1 MKKFFFVS
9 IFFLFTGIASV
20 VAQSFPVN
28 PIPSYNVSLTTLNTG
43 FQEIRPRINPLPSRE
58 KRDMEVTISSSSTS
72 SMTIFAKVWLVKDNG
87 ASTLGPYFVAEGD
100 QLTVP
105 IDNGRWGVVIRC
117 EWNVSASVWID

>member
-72 SMTIFAKVWLVKDNG
+72 SMTIFAKDYNLC
-87 ASTLGPYFVAEGD
+87 
-100 QLTVP
+100 
-105 IDNGRWGVVIRC
+105 IGRHIC
-117 EWNVSASVWID
+117 EAFFYSCLKF